1 MNKKTLLIPLVGL
14 LITGCALPN
23 PSTSTDPSTTPTT
36 SETSTPSEVS
46 TSEQPGTKT
55 EINGTELNTLFGFDI
70 YATLPKI
77 YSSDYTIG
85 DYSSEDY
92 PKDIYIDLFDWVE
105 ADAIAYDEALAATF
119 EVDDAKG
126 YIITEEIFG
135 FVTLD
140 EQSYEQPVY
149 TINLYSMAAATDP
162 GDPTPKAE
170 INGATLNA
178 FFDSDIYS
186 LLPKIYSEDYAID
199 DFGEG
204 DYPIDVYVD
213 CFDWTE
219 ADALAYD
226 SALAAML
233 PVDEEKGYIISD
245 NLYVY
250 VFLDDQTYETPVYSI
265 NIYSM
270 LIVE

>member
-36 SETSTPSEVS
+36 SETSTPSEVG
-46 TSEQPGTKT
+46 TSEQPGAKT
-55 EINGTELNTLFGFDI
+55 EINGTELNNLFGFDI

-77 YSSDYTIG
+77 MSSDYSIG
-85 DYSSEDY
+85 DFSSEDY

-105 ADAIAYDEALAATF
+105 TDAVAYDEALAAAF
-119 EVDDAKG
+119 EVDEAKG

-140 EQSYEQPVY
+140 EESYDQPVY
-149 TINLYSMAAATDP
+149 TINLYSIAATTDP
-162 GDPTPKAE
+162 GEPTPKAE

-178 FFDSDIYS
+178 FFDTDIYS
-186 LLPKIYSEDYAID
+186 LLPKIYSDDYAID

-226 SALAAML
+226 NALAAML
-233 PVDEEKGYIISD
+233 PVDEENGYIIAD
-245 NLYVY
+245 NLYVF
-250 VFLDDQTYETPVYSI
+250 VMLDDQTYDTPTYSI